1 MTKITIEDLKGKQ
14 TEDYIIDNFLI
25 IAETSKGVMKVTT
38 NIANDELLKLLWNGI
53 NGLTENGLIPSFNN

>member
-14 TEDYIIDNFLI
+14 TEDYIIHNFLI